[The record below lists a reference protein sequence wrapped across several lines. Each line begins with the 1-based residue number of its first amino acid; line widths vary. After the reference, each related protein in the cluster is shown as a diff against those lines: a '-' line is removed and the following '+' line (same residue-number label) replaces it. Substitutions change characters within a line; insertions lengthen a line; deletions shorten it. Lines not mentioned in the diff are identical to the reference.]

1 VKTGRTPTGSGRFVS
16 ELIMCLYALGCSSS
30 SSTETEVTTMSEVED
45 EGLSPQEERMRR
57 LEQVVAEIEQQV
69 QRLREI
75 VEQLDASSRPVQPW
89 DRRYRS

>member
-1 VKTGRTPTGSGRFVS
+1 
-16 ELIMCLYALGCSSS
+16 
-30 SSTETEVTTMSEVED
+30 MSEVED